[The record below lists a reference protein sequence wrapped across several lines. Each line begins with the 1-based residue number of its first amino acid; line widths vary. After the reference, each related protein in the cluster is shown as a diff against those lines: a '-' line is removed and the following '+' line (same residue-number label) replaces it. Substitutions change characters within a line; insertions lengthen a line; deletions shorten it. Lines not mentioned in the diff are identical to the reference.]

1 MQFICCHRC
10 SYVTISLIKYVS
22 GLKQLNLDLRS
33 QTCCLVAAEWEYQQS
48 DFNSVSASAK
58 TRAFTPTVRG
68 FVVSKPSEVPQK
80 EKKKS
85 IHIIISSADHTPLIA
100 TLSHLSSIICW
111 SLDTGKKTDSFFNS
125 VFSQFS
131 PNYILEL
138 KL

>member
-1 MQFICCHRC
+1 MLSPLFLRHYILNQ
-10 SYVTISLIKYVS
+10 ISQRFK
-22 GLKQLNLDLRS
+22 
-33 QTCCLVAAEWEYQQS
+33 AAEFRLTKPNLLFSSSGMGISTIRFQLRKCQRKDACVHTDCTRFRCQQ
-48 DFNSVSASAK
+48 
-58 TRAFTPTVRG
+58 TVRG
-68 FVVSKPSEVPQK
+68 SSKR
-80 EKKKS
+80 KKKS